1 MKKLL
6 ILGALLAIVLPARA
20 KEKTYEKGV
29 LLQMES
35 SPCGSAEK
43 GGKTF
48 LGEVLGTDGE
58 HKNTQQLLCPEYML
72 QADRVIY
79 RIRPKDDKHPA
90 LLRIGE
96 TAEFRINKDKLILR
110 MPETDEK
117 ERDYSVVSIIPR
129 TDVADPR
136 SAKNDS
142 SR

>member
-1 MKKLL
+1 MA
-6 ILGALLAIVLPARA
+6 ILLAIVLPVQA
-20 KEKTYEKGV
+20 KEKSYERGV

-35 SPCGSAEK
+35 TPCGSAEK

-48 LGEVLGTDGE
+48 LGEVLGTDGD

-72 QADRVIY
+72 QADRFMY

-96 TAEFRINKDKLILR
+96 TAEFRVNKDKLILR
-110 MPETDEK
+110 IPETDNK
-117 ERDYSVVSIIPR
+117 ERDYSVISIIPR
-129 TDVADPR
+129 TDFADPR